1 MPHSHITP
9 EGATVSNLRAAVIGA
24 GNMGRHHV
32 RILSSMPDVDLVGVV
47 DTDTE
52 RAAQHASPAG
62 AGVYETIGQ
71 LPEVDLAVI
80 ATPTDSHVEAALELI
95 GRGTHVMIEKP
106 LAATPESAQRIVEAA
121 AKAGVTLAVGHVER
135 FNAAISVLAGLV
147 EKPVMLS
154 FERLSPYT
162 PRIADSVVFDL
173 MVHDLDLA
181 CWIAGGY
188 PTRIEAVGTK
198 VFSDLYDVASAVLEF
213 PSGCIASLQSSRATQ
228 DKVRRISVSERNRFL
243 VADSIRQ
250 DVSIKRETTVEFTD
264 ETGGMYRQANV
275 VEVPYLD
282 RSGEPLA
289 RELRDVIDAIRTG
302 RPPLVDGA
310 AGVNAV
316 RLAHDVERAAGSR

>member
-1 MPHSHITP
+1 
-9 EGATVSNLRAAVIGA
+9 
-24 GNMGRHHV
+24 MGRHHI
-32 RILSSMPDVDLVGVV
+32 RILGSMPDVDLIGIV
-47 DTDTE
+47 DPDTE
-52 RAAQHASPAG
+52 RAAGHIGTTG
-62 AGVYETIGQ
+62 AGVYASIAE
-71 LPEVDLAVI
+71 LPDVDFAVV
-80 ATPTDSHVEAALELI
+80 ATPTHAHVGAALELI
-95 GRGTHVMIEKP
+95 GAKTHLMIEKP
-106 LAATPESAQRIVEAA
+106 LAATPEEAQRIVDAAEAA
-121 AKAGVTLAVGHVER
+121 GVVLAVGHVER

-147 EKPVMLS
+147 NEPVLLS

-188 PTRIEAVGTK
+188 PTRVEAVGTK
-198 VFSDLYDVASAVLEF
+198 VFSDSFDVASAVLEF
-213 PSGCIASLQSSRATQ
+213 ENGCIASLQTSRVTQ
-228 DKVRRISVSERNRFL
+228 DKVRHISVSERDRFL

-264 ETGGMYRQANV
+264 DTGGMYRQANV

-289 RELRDVIDAIRTG
+289 RELRDVLAAIREG
-302 RPPLVDGA
+302 RAPLVDGT

-316 RLAHDVERAAGSR
+316 RLAYEVEQAAGAR